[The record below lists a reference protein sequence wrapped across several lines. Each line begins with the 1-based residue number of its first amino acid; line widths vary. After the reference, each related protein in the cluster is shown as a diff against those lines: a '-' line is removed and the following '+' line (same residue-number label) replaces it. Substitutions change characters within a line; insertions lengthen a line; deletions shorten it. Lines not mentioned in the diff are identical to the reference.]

1 MARSVVLVVSAAL
14 AATALVLAGCDE
26 KKAASEA
33 PPEAALPEINP
44 SLSAKTEA
52 FQPDGSPEAMKP
64 ATENGLQAAA
74 SVVELTYLQKQG
86 DLSVKLFGT
95 AGGDP
100 AMNGLYTYVAF
111 FVGSANG
118 WRVFKLGDFLEYRV
132 VHEEPGRVDLELK
145 ESVMN
150 DSGGE
155 ISSRLRR
162 VILTWDFASGGEPE
176 VISVTPAK

>member
-1 MARSVVLVVSAAL
+1 MIRTSAHWTAL
-14 AATALVLAGCDE
+14 AMAVAIAGCDGPQKPVE
-26 KKAASEA
+26 PPA
-33 PPEAALPEINP
+33 PQTALPDLTAPAGPP
-44 SLSAKTEA
+44 SVA
-52 FQPDGSPEAMKP
+52 FVPAGQPETMKP
-64 ATENGLQAAA
+64 IIENGLQGAA

-100 AMNGLYTYVAF
+100 AINGLYTYVAF

-132 VHEEPGRVDLELK
+132 VNEAPGTVDLEIK
-145 ESVMN
+145 ESVI
-150 DSGGE
+150 DRASGD

-162 VILTWDFASGGEPE
+162 VILSWDFASGGEPE
-176 VISVTPAK
+176 VISVTPAQ

>member
-1 MARSVVLVVSAAL
+1 MAHKNQLNRR
-14 AATALVLAGCDE
+14 
-26 KKAASEA
+26 
-33 PPEAALPEINP
+33 PPKRRCQTSQPE
-44 SLSAKTEA
+44 T
-52 FQPDGSPEAMKP
+52 MKP
-64 ATENGLQAAA
+64 IIENGLQGAA

-100 AMNGLYTYVAF
+100 AINGLYTYVAF

-132 VHEEPGRVDLELK
+132 VNEAPGTVDLEIK
-145 ESVMN
+145 ESVI
-150 DSGGE
+150 DRASGD

-162 VILTWDFASGGEPE
+162 VILSWDFASGGEPE
-176 VISVTPAK
+176 VISVTPAQ